1 MIRKLRNAL
10 LAFASASGVLAVAL
24 MSAAPTLP
32 TVPGATPVV
41 SMAAMQADRTE
52 PATSQIRAGTPSRRR
67 HARRQQSVSMPYFS
81 FGPALLNARSAP

>member
-10 LAFASASGVLAVAL
+10 LAFASASGVLVVAL

-32 TVPGATPVV
+32 TAPGATPVV
-41 SMAAMQADRTE
+41 SMAAMQQADRTE

-67 HARRQQSVSMPYFS
+67 QSVSMPYFS